1 MLERTRGI
9 VLHSLK
15 YSDTS
20 SIVKIYTESF
30 GLVSYLVRFSRSKKS
45 GMKAGIFQPLTIL
58 DMIVMHKKRQGLQ
71 SIKEITQCNQFS
83 QIPYDIKK
91 SSIAVFIAEVLY
103 KAIREEEQ
111 NEPLFNFLKSKIEFL
126 DISDGRMGEFHLS
139 FLIEL
144 TLHLGFFPQLNY
156 CDNHIFNLYDGCF
169 QDNIPEHPYYIS
181 KELSTY
187 FFNLVSASYAESQVL
202 GIPGTARKELLYKI
216 LDYYRIHLNGFQSLK
231 SHIVLEEVFN

>member
-1 MLERTRGI
+1 
-9 VLHSLK
+9 
-15 YSDTS
+15 
-20 SIVKIYTESF
+20 
-30 GLVSYLVRFSRSKKS
+30 
-45 GMKAGIFQPLTIL
+45 MKAGIFQPLTIL
-58 DMIVMHKKRQGLQ
+58 DMIVMHKKTQGLQ
-71 SIKEITQCNQFS
+71 TIKEVTQCHQFS

-111 NEPLFNFLKSKIEFL
+111 NESLFHFLKSRIELL
-126 DISDGRMGEFHLS
+126 DNTDGRTGEFHLA

-156 CDNHIFNLYDGCF
+156 NANNIFNLYDGCF
-169 QDNIPEHPYYIS
+169 QENIPEHPYYIS
-181 KELSTY
+181 KELSAY
-187 FFNLVSASYAESQVL
+187 FYNLVCASYEDIEVQ
-202 GIPGTARKELLYKI
+202 GIPGAARKELLDKI

>member
-1 MLERTRGI
+1 MLERTKGI

-15 YSDTS
+15 YSES
-20 SIVKIYTESF
+20 SIIVKIYTESF
-30 GLVSYLVRFSRSKKS
+30 GLVSYLVRSSRNKKS

-71 SIKEITQCNQFS
+71 TIKEITQCYQFS

-91 SSIAVFIAEVLY
+91 SSIAVFMSEVLY

-111 NEPLFNFLKSKIEFL
+111 NESLFHFLKSRIELL
-126 DISDGRMGEFHLS
+126 DITDGRTGEFHLS

-156 CDNHIFNLYDGCF
+156 CNNNIFNLYDGCF
-169 QDNIPEHPYYIS
+169 QENIPEHPYYIS
-181 KELSTY
+181 KELSVY
-187 FFNLVSASYAESQVL
+187 FFNLISTSYADSQVQ
-202 GIPGTARKELLYKI
+202 GIPGAERKELLDKI